1 MAFSLP
7 YFQVWIQVQHST
19 LGVLTFNKKK
29 KKLEKGIGDTWK
41 SQECTFTSQNKKSKL
56 EISFVAKNWTKVPL
70 LPAQVSPIFL
80 YSSLMKRYQEASPS
94 GLPAEMNVKDL
105 LPISVFTL
113 LRLYLV
119 QTRDLE
125 LLRRKGKK
133 EKVAVVLKHVLSE
146 SKAMLCLWGYTLSK
160 GVQDLTWVF
169 TDRYGILWREYN
181 TLQSYWLVIWT
192 HQLWGRTL
200 YHKCRW

>member
-1 MAFSLP
+1 MGTHENPKNARSLHRIRNRNWRYPLLQKTGQRSLCFQLKSLP
-7 YFQVWIQVQHST
+7 FFYTAHW
-19 LGVLTFNKKK
+19 
-29 KKLEKGIGDTWK
+29 WK
-41 SQECTFTSQNKKSKL
+41 
-56 EISFVAKNWTKVPL
+56 V
-70 LPAQVSPIFL
+70 
-80 YSSLMKRYQEASPS
+80 YQEASPS

-125 LLRRKGKK
+125 LLRRKEKK

-169 TDRYGILWREYN
+169 TDKYGILWREYN
-181 TLQSYWLVIWT
+181 TLQSYWLAIWT